1 LKIKEKFQ
9 TTGGYPKKEERILA
23 LAKLY
28 AVMTYFSPHQNL
40 MKVTPEEN
48 FKQIF
53 PQIIAAKDSL
63 EYNLALAQF
72 VSNLADSHGFV
83 LSRAYTDMFFS
94 GSFPFHLKKIDDK
107 FIVSKIY
114 DEKWKTE
121 KNISI
126 GDEILAMND
135 ESLGSI
141 FEKARK
147 YFSSSNENGE
157 NYNVTN
163 WMLNGN
169 LDETFTLDIKSQE
182 NTKSVLAQRIQFG
195 EVSQKKSAI
204 KDTIRFF
211 ENIAYVNLAWLQQ
224 DKIQSMFSEI
234 KESEALIFDMR
245 GYPKMIIWELSKYLI
260 DEKKLNAYYQI
271 PIFDCNYFMYE
282 QGLSLLTTK
291 QFTDGIEK
299 KYTNPIVVLM
309 DESTVSQA
317 EYTCSVIKELTG
329 ATLIG
334 RQTAGADGDITYIA
348 LPGNVYVT
356 FTGMNA
362 MNARQISEQGI
373 GLLPDIEV
381 EYTLEG
387 IREERDEILEK
398 ALEYLRNRLE
408 NRK

>member
-1 LKIKEKFQ
+1 
-9 TTGGYPKKEERILA
+9 
-23 LAKLY
+23 
-28 AVMTYFSPHQNL
+28 
-40 MKVTPEEN
+40 MKVTPDEN

-83 LSRAYTDMFFS
+83 LGEAYITKYFS

-121 KNISI
+121 KKISV
-126 GDEILAMND
+126 GDEILTMND

-141 FEKARK
+141 FEKARN

-163 WMLNGN
+163 WMLNGS
-169 LDETFTLDIKSQE
+169 LDETVTLDIKNQE
-182 NTKSVLAQRIQFG
+182 DTKSVLAQRIQFR
-195 EVSQKKSAI
+195 EVSQKESAI

-211 ENIAYVNLAWLQQ
+211 ENIAYVNLAWLTKE
-224 DKIQSMFSEI
+224 KIQAMFTEI
-234 KESEALIFDMR
+234 KESKALIFDMR
-245 GYPKMIIWELSKYLI
+245 GYPKLIIWELAKFLI

-271 PIFDCNYFMYE
+271 PIFDISYFHNN
-282 QGLSLLTTK
+282 QSNSLLTGK
-291 QFTDGIEK
+291 EFTIGIEK

-334 RQTAGADGDITYIA
+334 RQTAGADGDVTYVA
-348 LPGNVYVT
+348 LPGNVYVS
-356 FTGMNA
+356 FTGMDA

-398 ALEYLRNRLE
+398 ALEYLRNKLE
-408 NRK
+408 DGK